1 MSDSEPIHFRIFIEK
16 RKSVLTTEQ
25 IMMVA
30 GAFACLFSV
39 SDKNGNCFFDNR
51 LTVNPYPEL
60 KIGAKKFYSH
70 AEALTDIPYNL

>member
-1 MSDSEPIHFRIFIEK
+1 
-16 RKSVLTTEQ
+16 
-25 IMMVA
+25 MMVA